1 MNEKISRME
10 FLKSMGFK
18 GASLLAIYCGASVIT
33 SCINE
38 AGDPPTGPTGSTGV
52 DFSLNLSDP
61 TYAKLLN
68 AGGYVIVNKIV
79 VARVSADT
87 FAAVTQVC
95 SHENRSKMIY
105 RNDEFYCTEHGARYT
120 LAGVGLNSEG
130 KKGIKAYN
138 AELAGNSL
146 RVFA

>member
-10 FLKSMGFK
+10 FLKSLGFK
-18 GASLLAIYCGASVIT
+18 GASLLAVYCGASAVT

-38 AGDPPTGPTGSTGV
+38 AGDPANGPTGV
-52 DFSLNLSDP
+52 DFTLDLSDS
-61 TYAKLLN
+61 ANAALLD
-68 AGGYVIVNKIV
+68 AGGYLIVNKIV
-79 VARVSADT
+79 IARVSSDA

-95 SHENRSKMIY
+95 SHENKSKVVF

-120 LAGVGLNSEG
+120 LEGKGLNSEG

-138 AELAGNSL
+138 TEFSGTSL
-146 RVFA
+146 HVFA